1 MTDTKNIFVSHF
13 HGDAHMIENLKG
25 ILRNNGLDMRDS
37 SIYENKNPNNA
48 TNEDYIKSFIRPEI
62 RWAGTVVVLIGKDTH
77 TSDYVNWEI
86 EYAAREGKRIVG
98 VYLPGEDDSELP
110 DAFNQYGDAL
120 RHWNGNSIIDAING
134 DDTWDGPSRN
144 WETSHST
151 C

>member
-62 RWAGTVVVLIGKDTH
+62 RWAGTVVVLMANCQAKCNTF
-77 TSDYVNWEI
+77 E
-86 EYAAREGKRIVG
+86 K
-98 VYLPGEDDSELP
+98 
-110 DAFNQYGDAL
+110 
-120 RHWNGNSIIDAING
+120 
-134 DDTWDGPSRN
+134 
-144 WETSHST
+144 
-151 C
+151 